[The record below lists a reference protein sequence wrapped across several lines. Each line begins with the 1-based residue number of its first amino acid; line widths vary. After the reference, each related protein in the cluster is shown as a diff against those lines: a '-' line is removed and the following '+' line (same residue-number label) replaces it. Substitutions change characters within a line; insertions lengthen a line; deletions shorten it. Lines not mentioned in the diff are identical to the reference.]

1 MKLVHRYYT
10 ILLLLPLLLLAGCG
24 NKNEENPRQM
34 IAGENSKTWQASRE
48 TNAQGDKEKLS
59 NQEKDQSMQ
68 FYSNGTFQIQAQD
81 QFQSGRWNYN
91 ATQQELELTFEDKQ
105 DVKEVF
111 HVQELSNDKMTL
123 HASDGS
129 TMQLKAQ

>member
-1 MKLVHRYYT
+1 MKLVRHYYA
-10 ILLLLPLLLLAGCG
+10 IMLLLPLLLVAAC
-24 NKNEENPRQM
+24 NNSKDENPRQL

-59 NQEKDQSMQ
+59 SQEKDQSMQ

-91 ATQQELELTFEDKQ
+91 ATQQELELTFEDNQ

-123 HASDGS
+123 HAADGS